1 MATITDEI
9 LTATPDPTRPMLT
22 FYDDDTGERTE
33 LSALTLGNWAAKT
46 ANFFRDELGLSP
58 ADTILVDLP
67 EHWQTVAI
75 LLGAWW
81 AGIGVVLPGDSVD
94 TPRAVVTWTGG
105 LDSYPDAEEIVV
117 ASLDPFGL
125 GVPELPVGVIDYGPA
140 VRIHSDNFSPS
151 TAVSAMLEGHFP
163 ELVLD
168 QARTAATVAGIE
180 CGSRVLST
188 RVWRTAAAII
198 ENLLAPLVVGAS
210 LVVVA
215 NADEERLA
223 ARAEVER
230 ATTMRR

>member
-1 MATITDEI
+1 
-9 LTATPDPTRPMLT
+9 
-22 FYDDDTGERTE
+22 
-33 LSALTLGNWAAKT
+33 
-46 ANFFRDELGLSP
+46 
-58 ADTILVDLP
+58 
-67 EHWQTVAI
+67 
-75 LLGAWW
+75 
-81 AGIGVVLPGDSVD
+81 
-94 TPRAVVTWTGG
+94 
-105 LDSYPDAEEIVV
+105 
-117 ASLDPFGL
+117 
-125 GVPELPVGVIDYGPA
+125 
-140 VRIHSDNFSPS
+140 
-151 TAVSAMLEGHFP
+151 MLEGHFP

>member
-94 TPRAVVTWTGG
+94 T
-105 LDSYPDAEEIVV
+105 
-117 ASLDPFGL
+117 
-125 GVPELPVGVIDYGPA
+125 
-140 VRIHSDNFSPS
+140 
-151 TAVSAMLEGHFP
+151 
-163 ELVLD
+163 
-168 QARTAATVAGIE
+168 
-180 CGSRVLST
+180 
-188 RVWRTAAAII
+188 
-198 ENLLAPLVVGAS
+198 LAPW
-210 LVVVA
+210 
-215 NADEERLA
+215 
-223 ARAEVER
+223 
-230 ATTMRR
+230 